1 MTFQILHNI
10 EYYLSFLKLIL
21 VNLNLVVQAV
31 YEV

>member
-21 VNLNLVVQAV
+21 VNLVVQAV